1 MQAQII
7 IALSRIIEADF
18 KTALNKFQEQGVDDD
33 VIKDTFEAF
42 KEAKKKNKIKEN
54 DQKNIDW
61 WAKKPWDEFKAFV
74 DEVTE
79 SLTKGDEVRYKANK
93 GAELRAE
100 DDNWVV
106 YKMLSQEGCVFYG
119 TNRWCISKE
128 GSSHYDSYSKQND
141 FYFALSKDQN
151 KDDKWN
157 KIAVQVDNLT
167 GNILNYWDT
176 TDTSHKALPETIEL
190 PEFEIDKTDLEG
202 IKEKLEPDF
211 KIIRRLMKKVARS
224 YVIDYSN
231 KHNAKLVY
239 EDGDMGNR
247 TFFSGNL
254 THPGSQPVFD
264 VKIRVGGGG
273 GGIRLVIN
281 SHLKNFQ
288 AIEDNYSLED
298 FKRQLE
304 QFTYRYLAKD

>member
-106 YKMLSQEGCVFYG
+106 
-119 TNRWCISKE
+119 
-128 GSSHYDSYSKQND
+128 
-141 FYFALSKDQN
+141 
-151 KDDKWN
+151 
-157 KIAVQVDNLT
+157 
-167 GNILNYWDT
+167 
-176 TDTSHKALPETIEL
+176 
-190 PEFEIDKTDLEG
+190 
-202 IKEKLEPDF
+202 
-211 KIIRRLMKKVARS
+211 
-224 YVIDYSN
+224 
-231 KHNAKLVY
+231 
-239 EDGDMGNR
+239 
-247 TFFSGNL
+247 
-254 THPGSQPVFD
+254 
-264 VKIRVGGGG
+264 
-273 GGIRLVIN
+273 
-281 SHLKNFQ
+281 
-288 AIEDNYSLED
+288 
-298 FKRQLE
+298 
-304 QFTYRYLAKD
+304 